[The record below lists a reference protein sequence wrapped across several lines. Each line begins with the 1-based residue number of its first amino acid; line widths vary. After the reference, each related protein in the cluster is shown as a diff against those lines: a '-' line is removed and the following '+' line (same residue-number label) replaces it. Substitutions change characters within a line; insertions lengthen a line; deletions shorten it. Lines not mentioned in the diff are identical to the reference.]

1 MVDNTSL
8 RIIMELCRD
17 GRSSNAR
24 LARRLGISALTV
36 AKRISAMLEEDIIAI
51 KAVPNPEKMGFQAS
65 AFIGLNVALKE
76 IDGICAR
83 LKDNLHVNLVVT
95 CFGQFDVLLLVYFHE
110 WVGLQTFMKEEL
122 ARLEGV
128 RRVETYLVAEARKR
142 YQGMFDSSRGRG
154 GPAVL
159 DAVDQQLIEALM
171 RNGRPNYSELADKLG
186 LSTSTISRRIAALV
200 RGDIIKILAVPNPA
214 KMGYAANAFI
224 AVRADLAKVGTICD
238 RLAGY
243 PEVFMVLR
251 LMNGF
256 DILFGVHSP
265 NPGTLYDFLKTKVAS
280 IDGILNTE
288 TFIRGNYLYFS
299 ADAMF
304 LSSLGSAAG

>member
-8 RIIMELCRD
+8 RIMMELCRD

-24 LARRLGISALTV
+24 LARQLGISALTV

-51 KAVPNPEKMGFQAS
+51 KAVPNPDKMGFQAS
-65 AFIGLNVALKE
+65 AFIGLNVALKK

-83 LKDNLHVNLVVT
+83 LQDNLHVNLVVT
-95 CFGQFDVLLLVYFHE
+95 SFGRFDVLLLVYFHE
-110 WVGLQTFMKEEL
+110 WTGLQTFIKDEL
-122 ARLEGV
+122 SRIDGV
-128 RRVETYLVAEARKR
+128 RQVETYLVSEARKR
-142 YQGMFDSSRGRG
+142 YQGMFADSRDKG
-154 GPAVL
+154 GPAAL
-159 DAVDQQLIEALM
+159 DAIDQQLIEALT

-186 LSTSTISRRIAALV
+186 LSTSTVSRRIASLV
-200 RGDIIKILAVPNPA
+200 REDFIKILAIPNPS
-214 KMGYAANAFI
+214 KMGYTANAFI
-224 AVRADLAKVGTICD
+224 AVRADLAKVGPICD

-256 DILFGVHSP
+256 DILFGIHSP
-265 NPGTLYDFLKTKVAS
+265 NPGTLYDFLKTKVAN

-288 TFIRGNYLYFS
+288 TFIRGDYLYFS

-304 LSSLGSAAG
+304 LSSLGSASS